1 MNKYEALFDEIINLT
16 QAQVLSWKQARRH
29 ANSELIFNPSSLFRQ
44 FTADFPR
51 GDIKFKLL
59 LVEKKYEDPDHDF
72 AYEKYVP
79 EILIVDNDGELV
91 TTLTDSVIE
100 RTNLLRLADMVETRS
115 DKVNKLFEP
124 GPSSKIA

>member
-16 QAQVLSWKQARRH
+16 QAQGLSWKQARRH
-29 ANSELIFNPSSLFRQ
+29 ANSELIFNPGSVFRQ

-51 GDIKFKLL
+51 GDTKFKLL

-72 AYEKYVP
+72 AFEKYVP
-79 EILIVDNDGELV
+79 EILIVDNEGELV

-115 DKVNKLFEP
+115 DKANKLFEP
-124 GPSSKIA
+124 GSSSNIA